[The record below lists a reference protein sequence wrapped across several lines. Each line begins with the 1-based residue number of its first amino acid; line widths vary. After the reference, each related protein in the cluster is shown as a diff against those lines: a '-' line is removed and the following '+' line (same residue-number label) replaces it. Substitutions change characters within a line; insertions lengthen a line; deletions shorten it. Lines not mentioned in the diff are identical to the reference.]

1 LILCYVLN
9 VKDGKIYYNALDQSY
24 NGEYWEKCPEC
35 NGQGFIISKT
45 KCEKILNKLR
55 NDYEIE
61 NIKKI

>member
-35 NGQGFIISKT
+35 NGQGFKISENE
-45 KCEKILNKLR
+45 CEKILNKLR